1 MSNGDPKDG
10 TELRPKGSSVGI
22 SMILGK
28 MDVVVMCI
36 VGPRWENR
44 EDGGD
49 GREAAAAAAAVAVAE
64 DAAAVAVD
72 ALGGR

>member
-1 MSNGDPKDG
+1 
-10 TELRPKGSSVGI
+10 
-22 SMILGK
+22 MILGK
-28 MDVVVMCI
+28 VMDVVVMCI
-36 VGPRWENR
+36 GPRWENR

-49 GREAAAAAAAVAVAE
+49 EREAAAAAAVAE

>member
-1 MSNGDPKDG
+1 VSNGDPKDG

-22 SMILGK
+22 FMILEV

-36 VGPRWENR
+36 GPRWENR

-49 GREAAAAAAAVAVAE
+49 EREAAAAAAVAE

-72 ALGGR
+72 ARGGR

>member
-1 MSNGDPKDG
+1 
-10 TELRPKGSSVGI
+10 
-22 SMILGK
+22 MILGK

-36 VGPRWENR
+36 GPRWENR

-49 GREAAAAAAAVAVAE
+49 GREAAAAAVAE

>member
-1 MSNGDPKDG
+1 
-10 TELRPKGSSVGI
+10 
-22 SMILGK
+22 MILGK
-28 MDVVVMCI
+28 VMDVVVMCI
-36 VGPRWENR
+36 GPRWENR

-49 GREAAAAAAAVAVAE
+49 EREAAAAAAAVAE

>member
-1 MSNGDPKDG
+1 
-10 TELRPKGSSVGI
+10 
-22 SMILGK
+22 MILGK

-36 VGPRWENR
+36 GPRWENR

-49 GREAAAAAAAVAVAE
+49 GREAAAAAAVAE